1 MITQLTVRDRER
13 SVGLPIRGG
22 SSSSSSNEGGG
33 GESFIQRQYRSRL
46 EEADQQTA
54 YWQARAKEA
63 EQNILKYKQECV
75 TLRCQ
80 LNAQQCTLNSLDE
93 VIGSIMKRLER

>member
-1 MITQLTVRDRER
+1 M
-13 SVGLPIRGG
+13 
-22 SSSSSSNEGGG
+22 
-33 GESFIQRQYRSRL
+33 
-46 EEADQQTA
+46 QTA

-63 EQNILKYKQECV
+63 EKGILKYKQECV

-93 VIGSIMKRLER
+93 VISSIMKRLER